1 MTKPYELT
9 ATDAVKLLRN
19 KDLSVFEWVSSC
31 FERIREKENQ
41 VKAWIYLD
49 EENALNK
56 AKELDNSGDA
66 NIMGIPFGIKDII
79 DASNVPSGLGTPFYK
94 NNIPVR
100 DAASVAVSKHAGCV
114 FIGKTVFNI
123 ESPATINNVILQ

>member
-31 FERIREKENQ
+31 FERIREKENE

-49 EENALNK
+49 
-56 AKELDNSGDA
+56 
-66 NIMGIPFGIKDII
+66 
-79 DASNVPSGLGTPFYK
+79 
-94 NNIPVR
+94 
-100 DAASVAVSKHAGCV
+100 
-114 FIGKTVFNI
+114 
-123 ESPATINNVILQ
+123 